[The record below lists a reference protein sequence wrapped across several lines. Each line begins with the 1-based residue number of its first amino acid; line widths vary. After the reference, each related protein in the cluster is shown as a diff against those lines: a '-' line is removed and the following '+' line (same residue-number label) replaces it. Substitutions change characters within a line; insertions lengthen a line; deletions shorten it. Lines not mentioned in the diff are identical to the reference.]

1 MNTRLLTL
9 TLAGLAALA
18 LVSSNLHAQDGMATK
33 NGIVMKGC
41 CSPQGPQKKAA
52 PVAASQT
59 KAAQKVT
66 ITVANG
72 SYSPASITV
81 KAGKPVEL
89 TFLKGKNIGCGD
101 TVVFPGLKITKELK
115 APKTVIMF
123 TPKKAGKLAFT
134 CSMGMYEGS
143 VTVK

>member
-1 MNTRLLTL
+1 MNTRFLTL
-9 TLAGLAALA
+9 TLGGLAALV
-18 LVSSNLHAQDGMATK
+18 LVSSDLHAQDGMA
-33 NGIVMKGC
+33 MKGC
-41 CSPQGPQKKAA
+41 CSPQGPQKKAV

-59 KAAQKVT
+59 KALQKVT

-72 SYSPASITV
+72 TYSPASITV

-89 TFLKGKNIGCGD
+89 TFIKGKNIGCGD
-101 TVVFPGLKITKELK
+101 TVVFPDLKINKELK
-115 APKTVIMF
+115 ATKTVIAF

-143 VTVK
+143 LTVK